1 MLNSREAELLAV
13 YGRRRVGKTFL
24 IRNVFEQQLV
34 FEFSG
39 MHHTTI
45 DQQLQ
50 NFAIQLS
57 KSSGAKLAK
66 PEGWIEAF
74 EMFTNY
80 LTPIIKRKK
89 KVIFID
95 EFPWIHTLRSG
106 FLPAFEN
113 FWNVW
118 ASKQKNL
125 VVVICG
131 SAAAWMIQKV
141 INNKGGL
148 HNRVTKKM
156 LLLPF
161 TLGETEL
168 FLKERKVNLDRYQLI
183 QLYMVMGG
191 VPQYLKEVEVGESA
205 NQVINRIAFTKNGFL
220 HNEFNN
226 LFKSLFNDSINHTK
240 IIKELGKKGAGLSRN
255 EIIKDCSFSSGGG
268 VTQLLEELT
277 ASGFITPFIPFGKN
291 AKDSIYQLTDE
302 FSYFY
307 VKFIENQKFYGD
319 GTWEKFS
326 MGASWKIWSG
336 FAFERICKKHLV
348 QLKKEIG
355 IENVH
360 TEVSMWNYKGLKGAD
375 GAQIDLII
383 DRSDHCINICEMKFS
398 SAPFIINK
406 AYSNELKNKLDL
418 FRNKTNSRK
427 TFFLTMISTF
437 GVANNEYKTGL
448 VQRDLTMDFLFVK

>member
-1 MLNSREAELLAV
+1 
-13 YGRRRVGKTFL
+13 
-24 IRNVFEQQLV
+24 
-34 FEFSG
+34 
-39 MHHTTI
+39 MHHATL

-50 NFAIQLS
+50 NFSIQLS

-66 PEGWIEAF
+66 PTGWIEAF
-74 EMFTNY
+74 EMLTNY
-80 LTPIIKRKK
+80 LKPIIKKK
-89 KVIFID
+89 KKIIFID
-95 EFPWIHTLRSG
+95 EFPWINTLRSG

-125 VVVICG
+125 VVAICG

-191 VPQYLKEVEVGESA
+191 VPQYLKEVEAGEST

-226 LFKSLFNDSINHTK
+226 LFKSLFNDSANHIK
-240 IIKELGKKGAGLSRN
+240 IIKTLSKKGAGLSRN
-255 EIIKDCSFSSGGG
+255 EIIKACSFSSGGG
-268 VTQLLEELT
+268 VTPLLEELT

-291 AKDSIYQLTDE
+291 VKDSIYQLTDE

-307 VKFIENQKFYGD
+307 VKFIENQKMYGD

-326 MGASWKIWSG
+326 VGASWKSWSG

-360 TEVSMWNYKGLKGAD
+360 TEVSTWNYKGLKGAD

-398 SAPFIINK
+398 AAPFVINK
-406 AYSNELKNKLDL
+406 AYSLQLKNKLEL
-418 FRNKTNSRK
+418 FRNKTKLRK
-427 TFFLTMISTF
+427 TFFLTMITTF
-437 GVANNEYKTGL
+437 GVANNEYKIGL
-448 VQRDLTMDFLFVK
+448 VQRDLTMDFLFGK